1 MNKIKFLRSKL
12 KSFSDIYNGNSIPDD
27 KKDSFVNKK
36 IPYIATKNIDADTH
50 QIDYENGL
58 SVNEDDG
65 FRIAKTKSSLLC
77 IEGGS
82 AGKKLGYLNQEVAF
96 VNKLCCFTPKNIDS
110 KFLFYSLQS
119 SDFLSEFSLHL
130 TGMIGGVK
138 IGEIKNLYISYPD
151 DLGEQHKIACFLDR
165 KIGQIDNLISNQEKQ
180 IEKLKEY
187 RQAIITKAVTKGLD
201 PSVQMKDS
209 GIESIGK
216 VPSSWSILKS
226 KYVFDKLVK
235 GSGITKQD
243 ISADGDIQCVRYGE
257 IYSKYDISFCKSYSK
272 TIEKKILPKVY
283 LNYGDIVFSGT
294 GELIEEIGKNIVY
307 LGTEKCLAGG
317 DIIVGKHHSNPSFL
331 NYALYCSSS
340 QIQKSKGKAKLKV
353 VHISSA
359 EIGNVFVAIP
369 PLEEQA
375 KIALYLDEK
384 LSAINKLVGMKQLK
398 IDNLKNYKKSLIYE
412 YVTGKKRVSL

>member
-187 RQAIITKAVTKGLD
+187 RQAIIDNAFVHCKKIKLKYVTN
-201 PSVQMKDS
+201 
-209 GIESIGK
+209 GISDGTHGTFVRVNDGKPLLSAKNLGDDQLIISSNESCISKEDYESIIKCGFPK
-216 VPSSWSILKS
+216 KNDILMCC
-226 KYVFDKLVK
+226 V
-235 GSGITKQD
+235 
-243 ISADGDIQCVRYGE
+243 GDIGKAL
-257 IYSKYDISFCKSYSK
+257 IYDRVEVHAFQRSVMFIRPSN
-272 TIEKKILPKVY
+272 KILPKF
-283 LNYGDIVFSGT
+283 LLYGLRTSNIRVQETKMANKTIQSGLYQ
-294 GELIEEIGKNIVY
+294 GLMKELFVPYVEGTPQQEEILSSIEHT
-307 LGTEKCLAGG
+307 LKC
-317 DIIVGKHHSNPSFL
+317 I
-331 NYALYCSSS
+331 
-340 QIQKSKGKAKLKV
+340 
-353 VHISSA
+353 
-359 EIGNVFVAIP
+359 
-369 PLEEQA
+369 
-375 KIALYLDEK
+375 EK
-384 LSAINKLVGMKQLK
+384 LSRIKREKISVLKSCKQ
-398 IDNLKNYKKSLIYE
+398 SLIYE

>member
-1 MNKIKFLRSKL
+1 MRTMNKIKFLRSKL
-12 KSFSDIYNGNSIPDD
+12 KFFSDIYNGNSIPDD

-138 IGEIKNLYISYPD
+138 IGEIKNLYISHPD

-201 PSVQMKDS
+201 PNVPMKDS
-209 GIESIGK
+209 GVEWIGK
-216 VPSSWSILKS
+216 IPCNWEILRL
-226 KYVFDKLVK
+226 KYCF
-235 GSGITKQD
+235 S
-243 ISADGDIQCVRYGE
+243 VRNE
-257 IYSKYDISFCKSYSK
+257 KY
-272 TIEKKILPKVY
+272 ENG
-283 LNYGDIVFSGT
+283 NYDYVALENVESFSGKYIAT
-294 GELIEEIGKNIVY
+294 ESNAFYSLAETIRANRNDVIFGKLRPYLSKAFLIAKDCYVSSEFAVLYGLGGNRTSFLKYLLISSKFIDVINSSTYGTKMPRANIDFIRNLGIAIPDVKTQEEIVN
-307 LGTEKCLAGG
+307 
-317 DIIVGKHHSNPSFL
+317 
-331 NYALYCSSS
+331 
-340 QIQKSKGKAKLKV
+340 
-353 VHISSA
+353 
-359 EIGNVFVAIP
+359 
-369 PLEEQA
+369 
-375 KIALYLDEK
+375 YLDETCSK
-384 LSAINKLVGMKQLK
+384 IDRLIDVKVLK
-398 IDNLKNYKKSLIYE
+398 IAQLSNYKKSLIYE

>member
-12 KSFSDIYNGNSIPDD
+12 KFFSDIYNGNSIPDD

-138 IGEIKNLYISYPD
+138 IREIKNLYISHPD
-151 DLGEQHKIACFLDR
+151 DFGEQHKIACFLDR

-201 PSVQMKDS
+201 PNVPMKDS
-209 GIESIGK
+209 GVEWIGK
-216 VPSSWSILKS
+216 IPCNWEILRL
-226 KYVFDKLVK
+226 KYCF
-235 GSGITKQD
+235 S
-243 ISADGDIQCVRYGE
+243 VRNE
-257 IYSKYDISFCKSYSK
+257 KY
-272 TIEKKILPKVY
+272 ENG
-283 LNYGDIVFSGT
+283 NYDYVALENVESFSGKYIAT
-294 GELIEEIGKNIVY
+294 ESNAFYSLAETIRANRNDVIFGKLRPY
-307 LGTEKCLAGG
+307 L
-317 DIIVGKHHSNPSFL
+317 
-331 NYALYCSSS
+331 
-340 QIQKSKGKAKLKV
+340 SKA
-353 VHISSA
+353 
-359 EIGNVFVAIP
+359 F
-369 PLEEQA
+369 
-375 KIALYLDEK
+375 
-384 LSAINKLVGMKQLK
+384 
-398 IDNLKNYKKSLIYE
+398 
-412 YVTGKKRVSL
+412 

>member
-187 RQAIITKAVTKGLD
+187 RQAIIDNAFVHCKKIKLKYVTN
-201 PSVQMKDS
+201 
-209 GIESIGK
+209 GISDGTHGTFVRVNDGKPLLSAKNLGDDQLIISSNESCISKEDYESIIKCGFPK
-216 VPSSWSILKS
+216 KNDILMCC
-226 KYVFDKLVK
+226 V
-235 GSGITKQD
+235 
-243 ISADGDIQCVRYGE
+243 GDIGKAL
-257 IYSKYDISFCKSYSK
+257 IYDRVEVHAFQRSVMFIRPSN
-272 TIEKKILPKVY
+272 KILPKF
-283 LNYGDIVFSGT
+283 LLYGLRTSNVRVQETKMANKTIQSGLYQ
-294 GELIEEIGKNIVY
+294 GLMKELFVPYVEGTPQQEEILSSIEHT
-307 LGTEKCLAGG
+307 LKC
-317 DIIVGKHHSNPSFL
+317 I
-331 NYALYCSSS
+331 
-340 QIQKSKGKAKLKV
+340 
-353 VHISSA
+353 
-359 EIGNVFVAIP
+359 
-369 PLEEQA
+369 
-375 KIALYLDEK
+375 EK
-384 LSAINKLVGMKQLK
+384 LSRIKREKFSVLKSCKQ
-398 IDNLKNYKKSLIYE
+398 SLIYE

>member
-384 LSAINKLVGMKQLK
+384 LSKTFPTNRTI
-398 IDNLKNYKKSLIYE
+398 
-412 YVTGKKRVSL
+412 

>member
-1 MNKIKFLRSKL
+1 MRTMNKIKFLRSKL

-138 IGEIKNLYISYPD
+138 IGEIKNLYISHPD

-187 RQAIITKAVTKGLD
+187 RQAIIDNAFVHCKKIKLKYVT
-201 PSVQMKDS
+201 S
-209 GIESIGK
+209 GISDGTHGTFVRVNDGKPLLSAKNLGDDQLIISSNESCISKEDYESIVKCGFPKKNDILMCCVGDIGK
-216 VPSSWSILKS
+216 VLIYDRVEVHAFQRSVMFIRPSN
-226 KYVFDKLVK
+226 
-235 GSGITKQD
+235 
-243 ISADGDIQCVRYGE
+243 
-257 IYSKYDISFCKSYSK
+257 
-272 TIEKKILPKVY
+272 KILPKF
-283 LNYGDIVFSGT
+283 LLYGLRTSNVRAQETKTANKTIQSGLYQ
-294 GELIEEIGKNIVY
+294 GLMKELFVPYVEGTPQQEEILSSIECT
-307 LGTEKCLAGG
+307 LKC
-317 DIIVGKHHSNPSFL
+317 I
-331 NYALYCSSS
+331 
-340 QIQKSKGKAKLKV
+340 
-353 VHISSA
+353 
-359 EIGNVFVAIP
+359 
-369 PLEEQA
+369 
-375 KIALYLDEK
+375 EK
-384 LSAINKLVGMKQLK
+384 LSCIKQEKISVLK
-398 IDNLKNYKKSLIYE
+398 SCKQSLIFE